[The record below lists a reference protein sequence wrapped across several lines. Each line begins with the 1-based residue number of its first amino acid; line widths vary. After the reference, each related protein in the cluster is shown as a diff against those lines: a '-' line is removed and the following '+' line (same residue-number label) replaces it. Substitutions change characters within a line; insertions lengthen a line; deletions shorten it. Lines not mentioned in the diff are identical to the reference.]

1 MTDYTE
7 APFRSGIA
15 HYCALIKSRATLA
28 KKRPVRVDKP
38 RVKKTA
44 RGRSITAMEVLEAK
58 RFALK
63 GWTNEQLA
71 KRFSVSIGQIQKHC
85 RDIKRGHRDGR

>member
-7 APFRSGIA
+7 APFRFGIA

-38 RVKKTA
+38 RVKKLA
-44 RGRSITAMEVLEAK
+44 RGRSLTTMEVLEAK
-58 RFALK
+58 SFAMN
-63 GWTNEQLA
+63 GWTNKKLA
-71 KRFSVSIGQIQKHC
+71 KKFGVSILQVQKHC
-85 RDIKRGHRDGR
+85 LGIKRGHRDGR